1 MKLVIHPK
9 SHEKLKIAARDLP
22 GALLLT
28 GERGV
33 GLSTIARDMAARDLT
48 ACIEP
53 MDSKAQINHST
64 GTVTVETIRQLYDH
78 TRAKQTSRQ
87 VIVIDDADRMS
98 LGAQAAFLKLLEEPT
113 ANTHFI
119 LTSHSPQRILPT
131 VRSRTQAVH
140 IEPATHEQTTAF
152 LDKIPDIDTKI
163 RVQLEYLAAGLPAE
177 LSRLIDDETYFK
189 DRAATMADT
198 RIFLTD
204 PLYQKLLIVHKYYQS
219 KPATLQL
226 LDSALAVTRR
236 SLSVKPQ
243 PALVNQLD
251 RLLIVREKIEANH
264 NIRLQLMA
272 FVLQY

>member
-1 MKLVIHPK
+1 MELVVHPK
-9 SHEKLKIAARDLP
+9 SHQTLTTTLDHLP

-33 GLSTIARDMAARDLT
+33 GLGTIAKYIAGKNLAALV
-48 ACIEP
+48 EP
-53 MDSKAQINHST
+53 TDNKTQANHSI
-64 GTVTVETIRQLYDH
+64 GTITVETIRELYEK
-78 TRAKQTSRQ
+78 TRAKQTTRR
-87 VIVIDDADRMS
+87 VIIIDDADRMS

-113 ANTHFI
+113 PNTHFI

-131 VRSRTQAVH
+131 VRSRTQAVY

-177 LSRLIDDETYFK
+177 LSRLIGDETYFK

-204 PLYQKLLIVHKYYQS
+204 SLYQKLLVVHKYYQN

-243 PALVNQLD
+243 PALVSQLD